1 MKLTADQDEA
11 IYSAVYPH
19 LQAWLAARLPVW
31 EKATDPVL
39 GPFWTTVSA
48 GNLNTGGGSPQQYYN
63 GSLLGSGLD
72 QILAL
77 QGQISP
83 DLAKYHFN
91 FLTNYQFVTGKLMGF
106 GVGGALRYE
115 SPQAIG
121 FYGAP
126 PDPSALGAIDSLN
139 VEAPA
144 WSKETLH
151 QDMWVSYRTKLFFD
165 PRIRL
170 TLQLNVRD
178 MWSNGYLETVAIDP
192 DGSPDSFRIIPP
204 RQIFLDVDFAF

>member
-1 MKLTADQDEA
+1 
-11 IYSAVYPH
+11 
-19 LQAWLAARLPVW
+19 LQSWLAARLPVW

-39 GPFWTTVSA
+39 GPFWTTASA
-48 GNLNTGGGSPQQYYN
+48 GNQNTGGGSPQQYFN
-63 GSLLGSGLD
+63 GNVAAGGLD
-72 QILAL
+72 QALSL

-91 FLTNYQFVTGKLMGF
+91 FLTNYQFVTGKLTGF

-139 VEAPA
+139 VAAPV

-151 QDMWVSYRTKLFFD
+151 QDMWVSYRTKMFFD
-165 PRIRL
+165 PRIRMS
-170 TLQLNVRD
+170 LQLNVRD
-178 MWSNGYLETVAIDP
+178 MWSNGYLQTVAIDP
-192 DGSPDSFRIIPP
+192 DGSGDSFRIIPP
-204 RQIFLDVDFAF
+204 RQFFLTVKFDF